1 MAKVWG
7 LGLLDSSSFFFPN
20 MLGKPLHRL
29 AKNCLLMMCGYGL
42 QGRQKVF
49 ERWWFLLS
57 SSLFLLGTDHGFP
70 PCLWFSRD
78 ILWGYFQFT
87 PLGGASTLSVT
98 HRRAG
103 SSWVYAQG
111 FWGVGWRG
119 GQLRGDGR
127 NAILSFLKT
136 LEVNLYIPSMTA
148 WKKETISQL
157 LRLSPP
163 PNSFHLPL
171 GTNGSRK

>member
-111 FWGVGWRG
+111 FWGGGVEGWATA
-119 GQLRGDGR
+119 GR
-127 NAILSFLKT
+127 WKECYSFLP
-136 LEVNLYIPSMTA
+136 ENSG
-148 WKKETISQL
+148 SQ
-157 LRLSPP
+157 PIY
-163 PNSFHLPL
+163 SFHDCLEEGDHFPTSPSFPSAQL
-171 GTNGSRK
+171 IPPALRD